1 MEQSAETPDAPEQNE
16 PSSSSELGPSHSEGP
31 DPAIGAGLTLFGI
44 FIMGLGGSS
53 NLHYVFNAGSFIAIA
68 GAAVFV
74 LCVALSAMKQRSSGQ
89 NT

>member
-1 MEQSAETPDAPEQNE
+1 MEQSAETPE
-16 PSSSSELGPSHSEGP
+16 PKDSSSSSELGPSRAEGP